1 MAKAVIY
8 SDEDVL
14 AAQQA
19 LRSKTARKVGKTRSQ
34 VAEFLAD
41 DIRKAI
47 EQGYNLKDIK
57 NILAEAGISVSVAK
71 MQSHLKT
78 NRADTSALEQQILRS
93 VYEKLSESLATD
105 KYEPVLRICGSKR
118 IEQWYCHCNI
128 AYSRETCDKYC
139 AFVVIFFLHHK
150 ERDSMRGR
158 CTSSS
163 GGTLSYIC
171 DRLQCRR
178 ATDR

>member
-19 LRSKTARKVGKTRSQ
+19 LRSKTARKVGRTRSQ

-47 EQGYNLKDIK
+47 KQGYSLKDIK

-71 MQSHLKT
+71 MQAILERQEGSEKT
-78 NRADTSALEQQILRS
+78 PSTRPLN
-93 VYEKLSESLATD
+93 EKTPD
-105 KYEPVLRICGSKR
+105 KSGAPISK
-118 IEQWYCHCNI
+118 N
-128 AYSRETCDKYC
+128 
-139 AFVVIFFLHHK
+139 
-150 ERDSMRGR
+150 
-158 CTSSS
+158 
-163 GGTLSYIC
+163 
-171 DRLQCRR
+171 
-178 ATDR
+178 

>member
-1 MAKAVIY
+1 MAKAIIY

-47 EQGYNLKDIK
+47 EQGYSLKDIK

-71 MQSHLKT
+71 MQ
-78 NRADTSALEQQILRS
+78 AILEGKSQASQDESDILTKRNTPDNTG
-93 VYEKLSESLATD
+93 A
-105 KYEPVLRICGSKR
+105 PISK
-118 IEQWYCHCNI
+118 N
-128 AYSRETCDKYC
+128 
-139 AFVVIFFLHHK
+139 
-150 ERDSMRGR
+150 
-158 CTSSS
+158 
-163 GGTLSYIC
+163 
-171 DRLQCRR
+171 
-178 ATDR
+178 

>member
-47 EQGYNLKDIK
+47 EQGYSLKDIK

-71 MQSHLKT
+71 MQ
-78 NRADTSALEQQILRS
+78 AILEKQ
-93 VYEKLSESLATD
+93 EAEAK
-105 KYEPVLRICGSKR
+105 
-118 IEQWYCHCNI
+118 
-128 AYSRETCDKYC
+128 
-139 AFVVIFFLHHK
+139 
-150 ERDSMRGR
+150 
-158 CTSSS
+158 
-163 GGTLSYIC
+163 TLS
-171 DRLQCRR
+171 
-178 ATDR
+178 TDLLNKKTPGNADAPISKN

>member
-1 MAKAVIY
+1 MAKAIIY

-47 EQGYNLKDIK
+47 EQGYSLKDIK

-71 MQSHLKT
+71 MQDILKRNGRSEQSDSAEPLKRKRPT
-78 NRADTSALEQQILRS
+78 MRAQQ
-93 VYEKLSESLATD
+93 
-105 KYEPVLRICGSKR
+105 P
-118 IEQWYCHCNI
+118 QNI
-128 AYSRETCDKYC
+128 
-139 AFVVIFFLHHK
+139 
-150 ERDSMRGR
+150 
-158 CTSSS
+158 
-163 GGTLSYIC
+163 
-171 DRLQCRR
+171 
-178 ATDR
+178 

>member
-1 MAKAVIY
+1 MAKAIIY

-47 EQGYNLKDIK
+47 EQGYSLKDIK

-71 MQSHLKT
+71 MQAT
-78 NRADTSALEQQILRS
+78 LEGKSQASQD
-93 VYEKLSESLATD
+93 ESD
-105 KYEPVLRICGSKR
+105 VLTKRNTPDNTGAPISK
-118 IEQWYCHCNI
+118 N
-128 AYSRETCDKYC
+128 
-139 AFVVIFFLHHK
+139 
-150 ERDSMRGR
+150 
-158 CTSSS
+158 
-163 GGTLSYIC
+163 
-171 DRLQCRR
+171 
-178 ATDR
+178 